1 VNEYFNPI
9 SNKWETED
17 TIIKNIDIAIEFYTK
32 GVRSKPIIYKQ
43 ITADCTLYHIF
54 YRKYMLCITSIFEHN
69 NSIYLRTLYIKPEY
83 RKQGIANKLLMNLFF
98 DLYNNGIYR
107 VEVEP
112 FESTID
118 YFRKWGFSYIDNSN
132 ERMFLDLHKLSEIK
146 ELKSYNDYPRIY
158 LLAKRLE
165 GN

>member
-1 VNEYFNPI
+1 VFRCGLGNKLQAMIDYI
-9 SNKWETED
+9 SEMEIDFTD
-17 TIIKNIDIAIEFYTK
+17 TIIFSDPLFA
-32 GVRSKPIIYKQ
+32 
-43 ITADCTLYHIF
+43 TATT
-54 YRKYMLCITSIFEHN
+54 ME
-69 NSIYLRTLYIKPEY
+69 
-83 RKQGIANKLLMNLFF
+83 ALMNLFF